1 MIECDSSREIE
12 FIRPSPLPP
21 IPFEKGGCETV
32 DKRSKKIVYIYIR
45 QKGKKVN
52 KHGTRPASPSPF
64 FNHSPLSTLQYSPLI
79 STLFLAS
86 RFFFSRTARDVIEIR
101 ISLL

>member
-32 DKRSKKIVYIYIR
+32 DKRSKKIVYIYIYVR
-45 QKGKKVN
+45 KGKK
-52 KHGTRPASPSPF
+52 
-64 FNHSPLSTLQYSPLI
+64 LI
-79 STLFLAS
+79 ST
-86 RFFFSRTARDVIEIR
+86 ARALPLPPL
-101 ISLL
+101 SLITRLSPLCNILHL